1 MYRDNSFKK
10 KFLKK
15 REGGGGYVNSV
26 FIFTSLEIYSESD
39 RRVEKGWAEEY
50 YLQRVVWK

>member
-10 KFLKK
+10 KFKKKK
-15 REGGGGYVNSV
+15 REGGGYVNSV